1 MIRQTALIFASL
13 LFIPRTTCAQTNTPA
28 RNPFVT
34 ALAFAHQFA
43 IPQAVAPSND
53 RRLKATLLAAISD
66 KPPELSF
73 EEVSDIFDKKTFDS
87 WAKENKLSLSRM
99 EQLMQDNTPAARDQL
114 FPKVREHADLLT
126 TQFDQIEEKHQ
137 QAANDLAAW
146 IAKNYY
152 ADKPLGVCVICTG
165 NSRRSIL
172 GSTMGNVAAA
182 YYGMPNVRFYSGG
195 TAPSAFNM
203 RTINSLRDIGVEI
216 EASGDEAPRG
226 KGGEANPIYKVRWGE
241 KLETQEFS
249 KLYNHADNPQ
259 QGFAAILV
267 CHEADVACPLVEGAA
282 IRIPAPY
289 FDPKAFDDAPF
300 EAAKYAERR
309 DDIGRMLLSAL
320 LQAARQSAVRA
331 K

>member
-1 MIRQTALIFASL
+1 MIRQTAFIFAT
-13 LFIPRTTCAQTNTPA
+13 LFFPAVTFAQTNTTPA

-34 ALAFAHQFA
+34 ALAFAHQFG
-43 IPQAVAPSND
+43 IPKAVAPSND

-66 KPPELSF
+66 RPPELSF
-73 EEVSDIFDKKTFDS
+73 EEVSDIFDKTMFDS

-99 EQLMQDNTPAARDQL
+99 EQLMQDNTPASREQL
-114 FPKVREHADLLT
+114 FPKVREHVDLLT

-146 IAKNYY
+146 IAKNY
-152 ADKPLGVCVICTG
+152 DGEKTLGVSMICTG

-195 TAPSAFNM
+195 TAPSAFNS
-203 RTINSLRDIGVEI
+203 RTINSLRAIGIEI

-226 KGGEANPIYKVRWGE
+226 KAGDANPIFKVRWSE

-320 LQAARQSAVRA
+320 MQAARQRSR
-331 K
+331 

>member
-1 MIRQTALIFASL
+1 MIRQTALIFATL
-13 LFIPRTTCAQTNTPA
+13 LFIPSTTFAQTNTPA

-34 ALAFAHQFA
+34 ALAFAHQFGT
-43 IPQAVAPSND
+43 PQALAPSND

-66 KPPELSF
+66 KAAELSF
-73 EEVSDIFDKKTFDS
+73 EEVSDIFDKSMFDS

-99 EQLMQDNTPAARDQL
+99 EQLMQANTPASREQL
-114 FPKVREHADLLT
+114 FPKVRKQADLLT
-126 TQFDQIEEKHQ
+126 TQFDQIEDKHQ

-146 IAKNYY
+146 IAKNYD
-152 ADKPLGVCVICTG
+152 AEKPLGVCVICTG

-195 TAPSAFNM
+195 TAPSAFNS
-203 RTINSLRDIGVEI
+203 RTINSLRAIGVEI
-216 EASGDEAPRG
+216 EASGEEAPRG
-226 KGGEANPIYKVRWGE
+226 KAGDANPIYKVRWGD

-249 KLYNHADNPQ
+249 KIYNHADNPQ

-289 FDPKAFDDAPF
+289 FDPKAFDDAQF

-320 LQAARQSAVRA
+320 MQAARQTTLRA